1 MRGWVGAEVCVGVC
15 GGWGVGDPIWGWG
28 GADVV
33 VGGVRPRSLLHLP
46 RTQCHVV
53 V

>member
-1 MRGWVGAEVCVGVC
+1 MGGVGAEV
-15 GGWGVGDPIWGWG
+15 GVGMGRPHIDGG
-28 GADVV
+28 GAEAV